1 MTIGER
7 LKSAREAKKISLE
20 EVCRVTRIQ
29 RKTLDAIEEDRIDD
43 ILDPAYARIFI
54 KKYAAFLGVNGSAI
68 MEEYQAARP
77 SEPERPLAVQT
88 EITRHQQQASAP
100 SLWVPLG
107 AGLVAL
113 VGIAFLVYLSIDLF
127 QNLSSRP
134 ASDRPPAR
142 SASAEPK
149 TPERPLLVPR
159 SKPLKLTIQATAD
172 VWIQVKADGAVIFQN
187 VLSKGSQE
195 SWTAKNDLELWTGNA
210 GAMKLSLNGKPLE
223 GIGRGVK
230 KGVRVTHSGV
240 ES

>member
-1 MTIGER
+1 MSIGER

-29 RKTLDAIEEDRIDD
+29 RKTLEAIEEDRVDD
-43 ILDPAYARIFI
+43 LLDPAYARIFI
-54 KKYAAFLGVNGSAI
+54 KKYAAYLGVNGSAI

-88 EITRHQQQASAP
+88 EVTRHQQQSAP

-127 QNLSSRP
+127 QNLSSRS
-134 ASDRPPAR
+134 ASVRPPAR
-142 SASAEPK
+142 SAPVERG
-149 TPERPLLVPR
+149 TPDRPLLVPR

-172 VWIQVKADGAVIFQN
+172 VWIQVKSDGAVIFQN

-195 SWTAKNDLELWTGNA
+195 SWTAKNGLELWTGNA

-223 GIGRGVK
+223 GIGRGVR
-230 KGVRVTHSGV
+230 KGVRVTHAGI
-240 ES
+240 E